1 MIGRKGLVNTTLA
14 AAVVI
19 VGFGAYSTVGTSA
32 ASTGTVT
39 NTATATSGNVLQTVS
54 ATGNVMAPL
63 QAAATFTQAGVI
75 TKIMVKLGDVV
86 TAGEPIATIDD
97 SAQQAALTVAQ
108 NGLTATQ
115 AAIAKVNAGLAPA
128 DQAAVTVSDQ
138 QALAA
143 VEAAKASASAAVV
156 SAGQD
161 AANLQTAVDTASS
174 NLSSATAQLTTDSQT
189 LDEDRSAYTSAQV
202 TADPQA
208 PPGEDTNQAALR
220 YQQDQDACTAKNTP
234 GDGVQCTDV
243 ATLNRLLQAVSSQ
256 AKATTSSS
264 KNAVTQAY
272 NSLVSAKRSRAA
284 GAAKDSQPQRP
295 LSARW
300 STGPSV
306 SPRARVAAQAHP
318 LRAAAPRRRPQPS
331 RRLSI

>member
-300 STGPSV
+300 STD
-306 SPRARVAAQAHP
+306 
-318 LRAAAPRRRPQPS
+318 RRSHLERE
-331 RRLSI
+331 